1 MKFDKNTVI
10 GLSLMLLIA
19 VGFSWYSAKT
29 KAEAA
34 ANAPQQ
40 TEQTA
45 QTASTS
51 APESPAVVASNDT
64 TPQVAV
70 LNTARYGSLDAAA
83 LPAEAAFTVLSND
96 KIRVKISSKGGMLHS
111 AELLESDYKKYN
123 SNQQVQLW
131 DTAQSKMDIAW
142 KNGSGAV
149 LLSSEL
155 NFNSS
160 VSEAMAK
167 DG

>member
-19 VGFSWYSAKT
+19 VGFSWYSAKN

-34 ANAPQQ
+34 ANAPKQ

-45 QTASTS
+45 PQASTP
-51 APESPAVVASNDT
+51 APESTAVVANNDT
-64 TPQVAV
+64 TSQAQVAV

-83 LPAEAAFTVLSND
+83 MPSEETYTVLSNS
-96 KIRVKISSKGGMLHS
+96 KIRVKISSKGGLLHS
-111 AELLESDYKKYN
+111 AELLEADYKKYK
-123 SNQQVQLW
+123 SDKQVQLW

-142 KNGSGAV
+142 T
-149 LLSSEL
+149 
-155 NFNSS
+155 
-160 VSEAMAK
+160 VSYTHLRAHET
-167 DG
+167 